1 MQYICIELKNNGYM
15 KRTAKYRMGC
25 SGSGWGIWNSETG
38 EKIEGC
44 GTRLNALERL
54 YELNGWRKPEKW
66 Y

>member
-1 MQYICIELKNNGYM
+1 M
-15 KRTAKYRMGC
+15 KRIAKYRMGC
-25 SGSGWGIWNSETG
+25 SGSGWGIWNFETG
-38 EKIEGC
+38 EKIEAC